1 MDYLWPTKRRP
12 FLRWAAAG
20 LGFASLGLA
29 GCQSVRERSTN
40 QPAPA
45 IGTLSRWSDDK
56 STHAVDTSDSSALV
70 LGSLQTA
77 REEKLPAATDDL
89 GRAAREEADVRGPAS
104 ATNGDQTDAA
114 TVMDLA
120 TALRLAGVDNPT
132 ISLAQERI
140 QEALAAQLGARSLLL
155 PSINVGTNFRL
166 HRGAYQDDPG
176 FLIQPNS
183 QGLFVGAG
191 AGAIGTGAV
200 AIPGVWLFSYLADSI
215 YEPLVAGQRV
225 NENRADAQGV
235 QNTILLNVATAYL
248 QLVAANARLE
258 ILRRAE
264 ADVGEIA
271 RITAAFA
278 KSGEGVTSDA
288 RRAAANVEMVRR
300 QIGEAEGD
308 VKAASARLSALLSQD
323 PTSTIHTPG
332 ELVESFRLVEEDAD
346 LEALIAVAIRSRP
359 ELAARAAEI
368 DEAQTRLRQERA
380 RPWLPLVAV
389 GYSAG
394 LFGGGSNLVST
405 NFSSLQD
412 RADFSVLAAWNIQNL
427 GMGNRADVS
436 RARAVVGQANAEY
449 QTSVN
454 MVRKEVAEAQA
465 AAKTAARQV
474 EVAKTAVSIAEEG
487 FRLDADRIKLGQG
500 RPIEA
505 LDSFRQLLSAR
516 LEILRAIIAFDVAQ
530 FRLWVALGSTPEAV
544 NPRQITSMGS
554 TRN

>member
-1 MDYLWPTKRRP
+1 LGIPVGAQP
-12 FLRWAAAG
+12 G
-20 LGFASLGLA
+20 L
-29 GCQSVRERSTN
+29 
-40 QPAPA
+40 
-45 IGTLSRWSDDK
+45 K
-56 STHAVDTSDSSALV
+56 
-70 LGSLQTA
+70 
-77 REEKLPAATDDL
+77 
-89 GRAAREEADVRGPAS
+89 GPAS
-104 ATNGDQTDAA
+104 VSDGDQASLP

-140 QEALAAQLGARSLLL
+140 QEALAGQLGARSLLL

-176 FLIQPNS
+176 FLLQPNS

-215 YEPLVAGQRV
+215 YEPIVASQRV
-225 NENRADAQGV
+225 NESRAEAQGV
-235 QNTILLNVATAYL
+235 QNAILLNVATAYL

-258 ILRRAE
+258 ILHRAE

-288 RRAAANVEMVRR
+288 RRAAANSEMVRR
-300 QIGEAEGD
+300 QIHGAEGD
-308 VKAASARLSALLSQD
+308 VRAASAILSGLLSQD
-323 PTSTIHTPG
+323 PTSTILTPG
-332 ELVESFRLVEEDAD
+332 EIVESFRLVEEDAD
-346 LEALIAVAIRSRP
+346 LEALIVVAIRSRP

-412 RADFSVLAAWNIQNL
+412 RADFSVLAAWNIQNMGL
-427 GMGNRADVS
+427 GNRADVS

-449 QTSVN
+449 QTTVN
-454 MVRKEVAEAQA
+454 QVRKEVAEAQA

-474 EVAKTAVSIAEEG
+474 EVAKAAVSIAEEG

-516 LEILRAIIAFDVAQ
+516 LELLRAIIAFDVAQ
-530 FRLWVALGSTPEAV
+530 FRLWVALGSTPESV
-544 NPRQITSMGS
+544 NPRQITSTGS

>member
-1 MDYLWPTKRRP
+1 MGNLGPTKRRP
-12 FLRWAAAG
+12 FLSWAAAG

-29 GCQSVRERSTN
+29 GCQSVREWSVN
-40 QPAPA
+40 LAPPAVETRAFP
-45 IGTLSRWSDDK
+45 K
-56 STHAVDTSDSSALV
+56 
-70 LGSLQTA
+70 
-77 REEKLPAATDDL
+77 EEKLSQTEDSSTKSTLVLASFQMPDAPA
-89 GRAAREEADVRGPAS
+89 
-104 ATNGDQTDAA
+104 
-114 TVMDLA
+114 VMDLA

-132 ISLAQERI
+132 IRLAQERI
-140 QEALAAQLGARSLLL
+140 QEALAGQLGARSLLL

-215 YEPLVAGQRV
+215 YEPIVASQRV
-225 NENRADAQGV
+225 SENRADAQGV
-235 QNTILLNVATAYL
+235 QNVVLLNVATGYL
-248 QLVAANARLE
+248 QVVAANGRLE

-278 KSGEGVTSDA
+278 KSGEGVDSDA
-288 RRAAANVEMVRR
+288 RRAAANLELVRR
-300 QIGEAEGD
+300 QIHEAEGD
-308 VKAASARLSALLSQD
+308 VQAASARLSGLLSQN
-323 PTSTIHTPG
+323 PTSTIRTPG
-332 ELVESFRLVEEDAD
+332 DIVESFRLVEEDAD
-346 LEALIAVAIRSRP
+346 LEALIAAAIRSRP

-412 RADFSVLAAWNIQNL
+412 RADFSVLAAWNIQNM

-436 RARAVVGQANAEY
+436 RARAVVGQANAGY
-449 QTSVN
+449 QSSLN
-454 MVRKEVAEAQA
+454 QVRKEVAEAQA

-530 FRLWVALGSTPEAV
+530 FRLWVALGSTPEPV
-544 NPRQITSMGS
+544 NPRQITSTG
-554 TRN
+554 TARN